1 MILTHVFLVDNL
13 GMEGT
18 LVERRP
24 SSAVPP
30 PWLEP
35 KQQPYMN
42 VFVTPHEA
50 ATAAAA
56 AASISPLVDT
66 NKIEEGYN
74 LKVPPRIQINDRHD
88 CRFCQPIQSIFLLM
102 KTLID

>member
-1 MILTHVFLVDNL
+1 
-13 GMEGT
+13 MESN

-30 PWLEP
+30 PWLEA
-35 KQQPYMN
+35 KQQPYSN
-42 VFVTPHEA
+42 VFVTPNE
-50 ATAAAA
+50 TASG
-56 AASISPLVDT
+56 ASTPVVAGILQDT

-88 CRFCQPIQSIFLLM
+88 CRCRL
-102 KTLID
+102 